1 MSYFYTFYYIVRYR
15 KEFVIRKMT
24 NEPIAKKK
32 IKINSIE
39 PEDNSED
46 TIAPQCPHCSSENV
60 YGISRVVG
68 YFSVIDNWNN
78 SKKSEL
84 KRRQKGNYWSKE

>member
-1 MSYFYTFYYIVRYR
+1 MTTIPTSDKKNKIPLIE
-15 KEFVIRKMT
+15 KEE
-24 NEPIAKKK
+24 NP
-32 IKINSIE
+32 
-39 PEDNSED
+39 D
-46 TIAPQCPHCSSENV
+46 TTIIPQCPHCSSENV

-68 YFSVIDNWNN
+68 YFSVIENWNN